1 MTNMEKRLARLEH
14 DRLQRYTAWLQTLT
28 DVELDAEID
37 KLRCANPDAW
47 AELET
52 MTLDE
57 INTELARR
65 WETGYTK
72 H

>member
-14 DRLQRYTAWLQTLT
+14 DRLQRYTAWLQALT

-37 KLRCANPDAW
+37 KLRRANPGAWVALDA
-47 AELET
+47 

-57 INTELARR
+57 INAEL
-65 WETGYTK
+65 THCGGGYAN